1 MITGYFNLCTLK
13 LTHFKIKLKL
23 WLADK
28 AESEVVGTGAG
39 LILERHNLDLLSHDI
54 ECRICLQKL
63 LIYQKKNYKG
73 GVSEEK
79 AVNCLSETSEFRTM
93 RL

>member
-23 WLADK
+23 SLADK
-28 AESEVVGTGAG
+28 AEREVVGTGAG
-39 LILERHNLDLLSHDI
+39 LILERHDFDLLSRGI

-63 LIYQKKNYKG
+63 LIYQKKIYKG
-73 GVSEEK
+73 GVSEQKSSE
-79 AVNCLSETSEFRTM
+79 LSS
-93 RL
+93 